1 MNLIYAALMLHE
13 ADKDIN
19 EDNLQAMLDAVD
31 IEVDGSQVKAL
42 TSALA
47 DVDIEEAMEESVS
60 VSASAPAETASGGEK
75 EEKEEEA
82 AEEEEEKSKEQE
94 EEEAAEGL
102 NSLF

>member
-19 EDNLQAMLDAVD
+19 EDNIEAMLDAVG
-31 IEVDGSQVKAL
+31 IEVDSSQVKAL
-42 TSALA
+42 TSALSE
-47 DVDIEEAMEESVS
+47 VDIEEAMEEAVS
-60 VSASAPAETASGGEK
+60 VGAPAPTEPSTS
-75 EEKEEEA
+75 
-82 AEEEEEKSKEQE
+82 EEEEEAEEEVEEEEESEEQE